1 MEELILVSILKLG
14 PLNSFVSTF
23 IEGVPKST
31 VYCIGLV
38 NSSIILKD
46 VFSVILLGNGSYN
59 FIKNVGSSSFSC
71 IKLTP
76 VSTILLPKFIAKSL
90 K

>member
-46 VFSVILLGNGSYN
+46 VFSVILLGNGSYFWFFVKIIVFSWIN
-59 FIKNVGSSSFSC
+59 FIGFCNY
-71 IKLTP
+71 
-76 VSTILLPKFIAKSL
+76 FIIIID
-90 K
+90 